1 MSVVLDIL
9 RTYRAPRTVLRQR
22 IGVTAREDRALATL
36 MAGCVLTFVAQWPR
50 LSREAFLDDGI
61 ALEARMAGA
70 LFGWVLVVPLVLYA
84 LALIS
89 QGALRLAGSDVSG
102 YEARMALFW
111 AFFAATPMWLLSGLA
126 SGFLGKSI
134 VTSTVGL
141 IAFVSFL
148 LFWAN
153 GLAEVRSDRKSGD
166 E

>member
-1 MSVVLDIL
+1 
-9 RTYRAPRTVLRQR
+9 
-22 IGVTAREDRALATL
+22 
-36 MAGCVLTFVAQWPR
+36 
-50 LSREAFLDDGI
+50 
-61 ALEARMAGA
+61 MAGA
-70 LFGWVLVVPLVLYA
+70 LFGWILVVPLVLYA
-84 LALIS
+84 LAFIS
-89 QGALRLAGSDVSG
+89 QGALRLAGTDVSG

-141 IAFVSFL
+141 IAFVSFM

-153 GLAEVRSDRKSGD
+153 GLAEVRSDRKSGG